1 MSKLEFDVVNVHV
14 CLYISIDGD
23 VTAGGGGGGMI
34 SSYELRI

>member
-1 MSKLEFDVVNVHV
+1 MSKLEYDVVNVHV

-23 VTAGGGGGGMI
+23 VTAGGGGGMI